1 MKQMTSYGREFIRK
15 FLVERYGT
23 PDRVPENSKILNRA
37 NPPQGELGPPAEF
50 IPPSPKRKQAAK
62 RQSVRARKLSGNGG
76 ENTEQAFR
84 NLEQET
90 RYQKSAPEAF
100 RNLEQ
105 ARSDELVRTV
115 GELYLEN
122 CRLKRQLAARA

>member
-23 PDRVPENSKILNRA
+23 PDRVPENSKMLNRA
-37 NPPQGELGPPAEF
+37 NPPQGELGPPRSF

-84 NLEQET
+84 NLEQ
-90 RYQKSAPEAF
+90 
-100 RNLEQ
+100 